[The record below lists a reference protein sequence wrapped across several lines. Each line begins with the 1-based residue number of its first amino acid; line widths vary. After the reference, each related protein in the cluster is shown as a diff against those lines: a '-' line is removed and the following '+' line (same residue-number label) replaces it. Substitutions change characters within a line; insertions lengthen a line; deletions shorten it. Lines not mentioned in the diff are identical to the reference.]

1 MVNLHAV
8 CMYVCGVCLQ
18 MLHVQVYYVNR
29 RVERVVCVICMCMHL
44 SIVCAYI
51 TCLCSLR
58 IHVLCMPVRRYV
70 YTMCVVYMWVFAY
83 MWVFV
88 YICDISWCVCV
99 YDIFVCGVCVL
110 CALSVSCMRM
120 CVAACPQYRC
130 AQVRETVEVCGT
142 TTGRLL
148 SFSCPLMCYSKPLSQ
163 LVLS

>member
-18 MLHVQVYYVNR
+18 MLHVQVCYVNR
-29 RVERVVCVICMCMHL
+29 RVERMVCVICMCMHL

>member
-18 MLHVQVYYVNR
+18 TLHVQVYYVNR
-29 RVERVVCVICMCMHL
+29 HVERVVCIICMCMHL

-51 TCLCSLR
+51 TCLCSLH

-120 CVAACPQYRC
+120 CVAACTQYRC
-130 AQVRETVEVCGT
+130 AQVRETAVVCGT

-163 LVLS
+163 LFLS